1 MKTGTVKWFNAR
13 KGYGFIRPDD
23 GGFNAY
29 VHINAVRRA
38 GLVELKEGQKINFD
52 TVVDESTGEIIA
64 KNLSVPNAPATASV
78 LAPMAGRKAS

>member
-29 VHINAVRRA
+29 VHINAVQRA

-52 TVVDESTGEIIA
+52 TVVDELNWTPFVGPRGVEF
-64 KNLSVPNAPATASV
+64 KV
-78 LAPMAGRKAS
+78 